1 MLTRSKVNDAH
12 QFKPLLTEI
21 EEEPVSPLGRTT
33 FWLVVAIII
42 FFIAWSILGEVD
54 IVVSA
59 NGKVIPDGHV
69 KILQP
74 LDTGIVRKILVKE
87 GDYVKRGQVVMEIDP
102 STIDPEMESTGRN
115 LRYAKL
121 EMSRIDAALTG
132 RSFTPGK
139 NTDPDAVA
147 AQLNLYAA
155 ATANLDKQLAAKR
168 SELDKLDEEQKSAQI
183 DQDENQELLEVSLD
197 KERRL
202 NAVVDIIA
210 RDEYEKVTSDIL
222 LYRNKVQQAK
232 LKIAE
237 VSHRRNQVL
246 HEMEQIRQN
255 FRKSNLEELT
265 QNHKT
270 ANELSAKLKQT
281 TFKSAKQQIISPV
294 DGYVDALFIHTIGGV
309 VTPAEKLISIVP
321 SDIPM
326 IVKAD
331 VLNRD
336 IGFVDKDMPVNIKVD
351 TFDFQKYGMFEG
363 KVKLVSR
370 DSHQDEADRQGLQG
384 LHGLIYD
391 VYITPTKNTLLVDGL
406 PKSLAPGMSLTAEIK
421 VGKRRIIEFFI
432 YPLIKYLH
440 EGMSV
445 R

>member
-1 MLTRSKVNDAH
+1 MLTRLKVDDAH

-21 EEEPVSPLGRTT
+21 EEEPVSPLGRMT
-33 FWLVVAIII
+33 FWLVVMVIV

-74 LDTGIVRKILVKE
+74 LDTGIVRKILVRE

-102 STIDPEMESTGRN
+102 STIDPEMESAGRN
-115 LRYAKL
+115 LRYTKL
-121 EMSRIDAALTG
+121 EMSRIGATLTG
-132 RSFTPGK
+132 QPFAPGK
-139 NTDPDAVA
+139 NTDTDALS

-155 ATANLDKQLAAKR
+155 ATTNLEKQIAAKR

-183 DQDENQELLEVSLD
+183 DETENQELLEVSLD

-202 NAVVDIIA
+202 NAVSDIIA
-210 RDEYEKVTSDIL
+210 RDEYEKVTNDIL

-237 VSHRRNQVL
+237 VNHRRGQVL
-246 HEMEQIRQN
+246 HEIEQIRQN
-255 FRKSNLEELT
+255 FRKTNLEELT
-265 QNHKT
+265 QTHKT

-321 SDIPM
+321 SDIPLV
-326 IVKAD
+326 VKAD

-336 IGFVDKDMPVNIKVD
+336 IGFIDKGMPVNIKVD
-351 TFDFQKYGMFEG
+351 TYDFQKYGMFEG
-363 KVKLVSR
+363 KVKLVSK
-370 DSHQDEADRQGLQG
+370 DSHQDEADRQG

-391 VYITPTKNTLLVDGL
+391 VYITPTKNSLMVDGQQ
-406 PKSLAPGMSLTAEIK
+406 KSLAPGMSLMAEIK